1 MFYFKGLILYN
12 GQHHGGNGDF
22 ISFGL
27 REGVP
32 EFRFDVGSGTG
43 IVQANQ
49 PVSMGEWHTVQ
60 LHRNKKLGRLLTHT
74 KYILEVV
81 LSNLNFPG
89 LISIIHGV
97 NGFFTAIVQGCS
109 CNN

>member
-1 MFYFKGLILYN
+1 MMLCVEGLILYN
-12 GQHHGGNGDF
+12 GQHHGSTGDF

-43 IVQANQ
+43 IVQGNR

-60 LHRNKKLGRLLTHT
+60 LNRNRKIGRLF
-74 KYILEVV
+74 I
-81 LSNLNFPG
+81 
-89 LISIIHGV
+89 
-97 NGFFTAIVQGCS
+97 
-109 CNN
+109 